1 VKTNAVLPQSAR
13 STERS
18 GYPAWLSVPA
28 VFWLGCFFIA
38 PLLIVLVVSFANRGT
53 YGGVVW
59 QFTLANYAELFHPL
73 YLLIFTQ
80 SLLFAFFTTLL
91 CLIIGFPLAYF
102 IARAPR
108 ERQSIWLLLVLV
120 PFWTNFLVRTY
131 AWMVIL
137 RAEGFLNGWLLHW
150 GLIDQP
156 VELLYR
162 PIAVL
167 IGLVYGYLPFM
178 VLPLYVAC
186 ERIDPMVLDAG
197 RDLYA
202 GNPALFR
209 RVIWP
214 LAKPGVIAG
223 SILVFIPTVGAF
235 LTPDLLG
242 GARTMMIG
250 NLIQHEYLVVRD
262 WPLGSA
268 LAFVLMA
275 VVLLLLKVYL
285 YADRRLHADRRITLQ
300 QVSQ

>member
-1 VKTNAVLPQSAR
+1 MTRTVPSQTGSSAKKP
-13 STERS
+13 
-18 GYPAWLSVPA
+18 GYPAWLSAPA
-28 VFWLGCFFIA
+28 MLWMGCFFVA
-38 PLLIVLVVSFANRGT
+38 PLLIVLLVSLATRGT
-53 YGGVVW
+53 YGGVIW
-59 QFTLANYAELFHPL
+59 QFTIANYTELSHPL
-73 YLLIFTQ
+73 YLRILAQ
-80 SLLFAFFTTLL
+80 SLLFAAATTLL

-102 IARAPR
+102 IAKAPR
-108 ERQSIWLLLVLV
+108 RRQSIWLLLVLV

-137 RAEGFLNGWLLHW
+137 RAEGLLNGWLLQW
-150 GLIDQP
+150 GVIDQP
-156 VELLYR
+156 VEILYK
-162 PIAVL
+162 PAAVL

-186 ERIDPMVLDAG
+186 ERIPPLLLDAA

-202 GNPALFR
+202 GNWSLFR

-214 LAKPGVIAG
+214 LAKPGAVAG

-235 LTPDLLG
+235 ITPDLLG

-268 LAFVLMA
+268 LAFILMA
-275 VVLLLLKVYL
+275 VVLILLRSYF
-285 YADRRLHADRRITLQ
+285 RADRRITLQ
-300 QVSQ
+300 RVLQ

>member
-1 VKTNAVLPQSAR
+1 M
-13 STERS
+13 
-18 GYPAWLSVPA
+18 
-28 VFWLGCFFIA
+28 GCFFIV
-38 PLLIVLVVSFANRGT
+38 PLLIVLMVSFATRGT
-53 YGGVVW
+53 YGGVIW
-59 QFTLANYAELFHPL
+59 QFTIANYAELFHPL
-73 YLLIFTQ
+73 YLRIVGQ
-80 SLLFAFFTTLL
+80 SVLFAAVTTLL

-102 IARAPR
+102 IAKAPR
-108 ERQSIWLLLVLV
+108 RRQSIWLVLVLV

-131 AWMVIL
+131 AWMFVL
-137 RAEGFLNGWLLHW
+137 RAEGLLNGALLQW

-156 VELLYR
+156 IQLLYQ
-162 PIAVL
+162 PAAVL

-186 ERIDPMVLDAG
+186 ERLDPILLDAA

-202 GNPALFR
+202 GNVSLFR

-235 LTPDLLG
+235 ITPDLLG

-268 LAFVLMA
+268 LALVLMA
-275 VVLLLLKVYL
+275 VVMVLLKAYF
-285 YADRRLHADRRITLQ
+285 RADRRIGLQ
-300 QVSQ
+300 QASQ

>member
-1 VKTNAVLPQSAR
+1 
-13 STERS
+13 
-18 GYPAWLSVPA
+18 
-28 VFWLGCFFIA
+28 
-38 PLLIVLVVSFANRGT
+38 
-53 YGGVVW
+53 
-59 QFTLANYAELFHPL
+59 ANYAELAHPL
-73 YLLIFTQ
+73 YLRILGQ
-80 SLLFAFFTTLL
+80 SLGFAAATTFL

-108 ERQSIWLLLVLV
+108 DRQWIWLLLILV

-137 RAEGFLNGWLLHW
+137 RAEGFLNGWLLQW
-150 GLIDQP
+150 GLIDRP
-156 VELLYR
+156 IELLYK

-186 ERIDPMVLDAG
+186 ERIDPMLLDAA

-202 GNPALFR
+202 DRVRVFS

-214 LAKPGVIAG
+214 LAKPGIIAG

-275 VVLLLLKVYL
+275 VVLLLLRTYL
-285 YADRRLHADRRITLQ
+285 RADRRIDLR
-300 QVSQ
+300 QVSR

>member
-1 VKTNAVLPQSAR
+1 MKNHPSAASQPAR
-13 STERS
+13 PGSPLDLS
-18 GYPAWLSVPA
+18 GWLLAPAALWG
-28 VFWLGCFFIA
+28 GCFFLV
-38 PLLIVLVVSFANRGT
+38 PLLIVLLVSFATRGV

-59 QFTLANYAELFHPL
+59 QFTLANYGELLHPI
-73 YLLIFTQ
+73 YIVIFIQ
-80 SLLFAFFTTLL
+80 SLAYAAVTTCL
-91 CLIIGFPLAYF
+91 CLVIGFPFAFF

-108 ERQSIWLLLVLV
+108 HLQSIWLLVILV

-131 AWMVIL
+131 AWMFLL
-137 RAEGFLNGWLLHW
+137 RAEGLFNGWLLHW
-150 GLIDQP
+150 GLIDEPIQMLYQP
-156 VELLYR
+156 V
-162 PIAVL
+162 AVL

-186 ERIDPMVLDAG
+186 ERLDPTLIDAA

-202 GNPALFR
+202 GRMATFR

-214 LAKPGVIAG
+214 LVKPGVVAG
-223 SILVFIPTVGAF
+223 SLLVFIPAVGAF
-235 LTPDLLG
+235 ITPDLLG

-268 LAFVLMA
+268 LSFILMA
-275 VVLLLLKVYL
+275 LVILLLRGYFRV
-285 YADRRLHADRRITLQ
+285 DRRLSLP

>member
-1 VKTNAVLPQSAR
+1 MLWMACL
-13 STERS
+13 
-18 GYPAWLSVPA
+18 
-28 VFWLGCFFIA
+28 FFL
-38 PLLIVLVVSFANRGT
+38 PLLIVLIVSFAARGT

-59 QFTLANYAELFHPL
+59 QFTLGNYTELFHPL
-73 YLLIFTQ
+73 YLRIFIQSLIF
-80 SLLFAFFTTLL
+80 AFLTTLL
-91 CLIIGFPLAYF
+91 CLLIGFPLAYF
-102 IARAPR
+102 IARTPKR
-108 ERQSIWLLLVLV
+108 RQSIWLFLVLI

-137 RAEGFLNGWLLHW
+137 RAEGFLNGWLLQW
-150 GLIDQP
+150 GLVDQP
-156 VELLYR
+156 IEVLYT

-167 IGLVYGYLPFM
+167 IGLVYGYVPFM

-186 ERIDPMVLDAG
+186 ERIDPILLDAA

-202 GNPALFR
+202 GNLALFR

-275 VVLLLLKVYL
+275 LVLLLLRIYL
-285 YADRRLHADRRITLQ
+285 HVDRRITLQ
-300 QVSQ
+300 RVLQ